1 MTAWEHNSK
10 ITLTKNPYYHAVD
23 KVTMDELDFY
33 LSDDANN
40 MLANFQ
46 KGDWQLIDDVPT
58 SEIASLKEQYPTEFV
73 IAGQIGTYYVCWN
86 INEENP
92 AR

>member
-1 MTAWEHNSK
+1 MT
-10 ITLTKNPYYHAVD
+10 VD

-46 KGDWQLIDDVPT
+46 NGDWQLIDDVPT
-58 SEIASLKEQYPTEFV
+58 SEIASLKEQYPDGIRCCRPDWYLLCLLEH
-73 IAGQIGTYYVCWN
+73 QRR
-86 INEENP
+86 NP